1 MRTHSLKLVLIFASI
16 LALGAG
22 VFAGMAV
29 SRMPAANSVILAPPP
44 PQQPSIA
51 ETLQL
56 TGVQRDQMRGIW
68 EGVRSDVHHTFDQA
82 QSIQKDRDAA
92 IVAMLTDSQKARY
105 AALTQQAAEQFAT
118 LTKQR
123 DADFRN
129 GVEKTKKILND
140 SQRQAY
146 DRIIQDRLDAEHDG
160 ANRAT
165 AGFNGG
171 GVNGSGGTGL
181 ASPAAEPSS
190 TAPSIP

>member
-1 MRTHSLKLVLIFASI
+1 MRTHTLKLILIAASI

-29 SRMPAANSVILAPPP
+29 SRMPAANSVIVAPEPAHT
-44 PQQPSIA
+44 SIA

-56 TGVQRDQMRGIW
+56 TNPQRDQMRGIW
-68 EGVRSDVHHTFDQA
+68 EGVRSDVHHTFEQA
-82 QSIQKDRDAA
+82 ESIQKDRDAA

-105 AALTQQAAEQFAT
+105 AALTQQAAEQFAA

-123 DADFRN
+123 DQDFQN
-129 GVEKTKKILND
+129 GVEKTRKILND

-160 ANRAT
+160 ANRA
-165 AGFNGG
+165 AG
-171 GVNGSGGTGL
+171 GVAGGGGTGL
-181 ASPAAEPSS
+181 GSATVEPSS